1 MKNKLIS
8 AFRAVEILNENIE
21 CPMCGNRELGSCRRL
36 MINEEI
42 PGKEFVPFHMIC
54 ECGYEVKVYE

>member
-1 MKNKLIS
+1 M
-8 AFRAVEILNENIE
+8 EILNENIE
-21 CPMCGNRELGSCRRL
+21 CPMCGNRELGSCRSL
-36 MINEEI
+36 MINEEV